1 MTGSELR
8 AIGEGLFGLR
18 WQRDLAR
25 ELSVNERTVRY
36 WLHGGRAMSIDR
48 EIQIHDLLSHR
59 RDLLER
65 LRGGVETIRVPL
77 GD

>member
-1 MTGSELR
+1 MMGSELR

-36 WLHGGRAMSIDR
+36 WLRGARAMSIDR
-48 EIQIHDLLSHR
+48 ELQIHDLLSER

-65 LRGGVETIRVPL
+65 LRTGG
-77 GD
+77 

>member
-1 MTGSELR
+1 MTGPELR

-36 WLHGGRAMSIDR
+36 WLRGARAMSIDR
-48 EIQIHDLLSHR
+48 ELQIHDLLSER

-65 LRGGVETIRVPL
+65 LRSGASSPPPGGP
-77 GD
+77 

>member
-1 MTGSELR
+1 MTGPELR

-36 WLHGGRAMSIDR
+36 WVTDTRPISIER
-48 EIQIHDLLSHR
+48 ELQILDLLSER

-65 LRGGVETIRVPL
+65 LRTGATSPQPGGP
-77 GD
+77 